1 MSSTPHTGGLEVRAR
16 SAFVQEAVEL
26 LSSMRFAI
34 SLLTVI
40 CIASV
45 IGTVVKQGEPLNNY
59 VNQFGPFW
67 AELFGQ
73 VNLYTV
79 YSAWWF
85 LLILAFLVTSI
96 SLCIARN
103 APKIM
108 VELRTYKEH
117 IREQSLQ
124 AFHHKAQ
131 GTLKD
136 SPEATYGRVAALL
149 VAGGWRA
156 KAQIRSPEPGGKGRS
171 GTMIAARKGMA
182 NKLGYLA
189 AHSSIVLICVGGLSD
204 GDLMVRLQM
213 ALQGKSVFSGGGFIT
228 EVPERH
234 RLPEGSLTYRGN
246 VLVPEGGRQG
256 VALLNMPGGVVLQ
269 DLPFDIELKK
279 FIVDYYETGMPKLF
293 ASEIVIHDRAS
304 GQSIPATVKVNEP
317 AFHRGV
323 AIYQSSFDDGGSRL
337 KLRVLTLGG
346 GKAFEVEG
354 RVGEDTA
361 LISEK
366 ERLKLEFAG
375 LKVINVE
382 NFNDT
387 TGAGAGGSGADV
399 RKVDLKSS
407 ITDHLGTG
415 AKAPG
420 EKTMRNVGPSVTY
433 RLRDE
438 SGQAREFH
446 NYMVPF
452 DIDGQMVLLAG
463 VRNNTNEPFRYLR
476 LPVDEQNSIDSWMGL
491 RHALLNPQAR
501 EWAARRYAQQATPAE
516 QPELQPQIQATALR
530 SLALFSGAERPA
542 EGVSAEEAPG
552 GLTALTV
559 FLERS
564 VPEDE
569 RPRISE
575 VLLRILNGSLFE
587 LLNLSRQQAGLSPMP
602 SGEKAQTFMTQAVLS
617 LSDSFYYPAPVM
629 AQLASFEQ
637 KQASVFQVARAPGKT
652 LVYLGS
658 VLLIIG
664 VFAMLYVRER
674 RLWIWI
680 QDDGTGGTKLSA
692 ALSTTRKTLDADQ
705 EFEHLKAALLATPG
719 VPTDAKSAAK
729 VASN

>member
-1 MSSTPHTGGLEVRAR
+1 
-16 SAFVQEAVEL
+16 
-26 LSSMRFAI
+26 
-34 SLLTVI
+34 
-40 CIASV
+40 
-45 IGTVVKQGEPLNNY
+45 
-59 VNQFGPFW
+59 
-67 AELFGQ
+67 
-73 VNLYTV
+73 
-79 YSAWWF
+79 
-85 LLILAFLVTSI
+85 
-96 SLCIARN
+96 
-103 APKIM
+103 
-108 VELRTYKEH
+108 
-117 IREQSLQ
+117 Q
-124 AFHHKAQ
+124 A
-131 GTLKD
+131 
-136 SPEATYGRVAALL
+136 
-149 VAGGWRA
+149 
-156 KAQIRSPEPGGKGRS
+156 
-171 GTMIAARKGMA
+171 
-182 NKLGYLA
+182 
-189 AHSSIVLICVGGLSD
+189 
-204 GDLMVRLQM
+204 
-213 ALQGKSVFSGGGFIT
+213 
-228 EVPERH
+228 
-234 RLPEGSLTYRGN
+234 
-246 VLVPEGGRQG
+246 
-256 VALLNMPGGVVLQ
+256 
-269 DLPFDIELKK
+269 
-279 FIVDYYETGMPKLF
+279 
-293 ASEIVIHDRAS
+293 
-304 GQSIPATVKVNEP
+304 IPATVKVNEP

-337 KLRVLTLGG
+337 KLRVLPLGG

-361 LISEK
+361 LVSEK

-387 TGAGAGGSGADV
+387 TGAGGSGADV

-452 DIDGQMVLLAG
+452 EIDGQMVLLAG
-463 VRNNTNEPFRYLR
+463 VRDNTNEPFRYLR
-476 LPVDEQNSIDSWMGL
+476 LPVDEQNTMDSWLGL

-501 EWAARRYAQQATPAE
+501 EWAARRYAQQATPPG

-530 SLALFSGAERPA
+530 ALALFSGAERPA
-542 EGVSAEEAPG
+542 EGVSEEEAPG

-564 VPEDE
+564 VPDDE
-569 RPRISE
+569 RSRISE

-587 LLNLSRQQAGLSPMP
+587 LLNLSRQQAGMAPMP
-602 SGEKAQTFMTQAVLS
+602 PGEKAQTFMTQAVLS

-629 AQLASFEQ
+629 AQLSSFEQ

-680 QDDGTGGTKLSA
+680 QDDGAGATKLTA

-705 EFEHLKAALLATPG
+705 EFEQLKAALLSPG
-719 VPTDAKSAAK
+719 SRPRAGEIS
-729 VASN
+729 